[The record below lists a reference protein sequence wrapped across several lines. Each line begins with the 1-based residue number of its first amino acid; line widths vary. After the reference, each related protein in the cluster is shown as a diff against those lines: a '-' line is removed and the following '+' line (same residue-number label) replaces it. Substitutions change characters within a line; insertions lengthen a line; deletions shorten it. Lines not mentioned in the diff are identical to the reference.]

1 MKILFI
7 VGNLSS
13 DGGTERV
20 TCEIGSGLA
29 RAGHD
34 VVIASLFGPATTS
47 FQLEPAITTCALGLK
62 EAQGGARRALGI
74 SSALLSNIRR
84 QQADIVVLVDS
95 VLFAFC
101 APWAPFIR
109 ARMICWEHFNL
120 TTNHGSRLR
129 SIGRS
134 AAVRLADSI
143 VVLTERDALAWQ
155 ERYRLGNKVQAIWN
169 PVPRFALPLSD
180 ITAMDSRSSRIV
192 LAVGRL
198 TEQKGFDVLL
208 RAWAIVAREHPAWQL
223 RIVGWGEDEASLKAQ
238 AETLGLDDSIVFVGR
253 TSAVEV
259 EYRQAALFAMSS
271 RWEGLPMTLLEAQHF
286 GLPVVST
293 DCETG
298 PAEILACG
306 SGVLVNVDDA
316 EALAHEVS
324 ALIQDPVR
332 RDAMSALA
340 RENAARYDADTL
352 CSQWGQ
358 LLTRLSPHLNES
370 ADGA

>member
-20 TCEIGSGLA
+20 TCEIGSGLV

-34 VVIASLFGPATTS
+34 VAIASLFGPATTS
-47 FQLEPAITTCALGLK
+47 FHLESGVTTSALGLK
-62 EAQGGARRALGI
+62 EAQGGARRSLGI
-74 SSALLSNIRR
+74 SSALLSKIRS
-84 QQADIVVLVDS
+84 QQADVVVLVDS

-120 TTNHGSRLR
+120 STNHGSRLR

-143 VVLTERDALAWQ
+143 VVLTERDAVAWQ
-155 ERYRLGNKVQAIWN
+155 ERYRIGNKVQAIWN
-169 PVPRFALPLSD
+169 PVPRFALPGPD
-180 ITAMDSRSSRIV
+180 VTATDPGTSRVV

-208 RAWAIVAREHPAWQL
+208 RAWAIVARQHPDWQL

-238 AETLGLDDSIVFVGR
+238 AKTLGLNDSVVFVGR

-271 RWEGLPMTLLEAQHF
+271 RWEGLPMTLLEAQFF
-286 GLPVVST
+286 GLPVIST

-306 SGVLVNVDDA
+306 SGVLVKVDDA
-316 EALAHEVS
+316 EALAHAVS
-324 ALIQDPVR
+324 ELIGNPDQ

-352 CSQWGQ
+352 CTQWRE
-358 LLTRLSPHLNES
+358 LLTRLSPAKDAALNVR
-370 ADGA
+370 